1 MEMKSHKRQMRKME
15 KKWLK
20 HKSEP
25 YWIAYK
31 KCRNSYYGKL
41 NFKKKVTLKHK
52 LAECNK
58 NSKKIHT
65 LINNLTTKQQP
76 QQWPSHKIRR
86 GPSGRFHQILSG
98 KNHKNQGGT

>member
-25 YWIAYK
+25 YWTAYK
-31 KCRNSYYGKL
+31 ACRNSYYSRL
-41 NFKKKVTLKHK
+41 NFKKKVTLRHK
-52 LAECNK
+52 FAECNK

-65 LINNLTTKQQP
+65 LINNLTTK
-76 QQWPSHKIRR
+76 
-86 GPSGRFHQILSG
+86 
-98 KNHKNQGGT
+98 